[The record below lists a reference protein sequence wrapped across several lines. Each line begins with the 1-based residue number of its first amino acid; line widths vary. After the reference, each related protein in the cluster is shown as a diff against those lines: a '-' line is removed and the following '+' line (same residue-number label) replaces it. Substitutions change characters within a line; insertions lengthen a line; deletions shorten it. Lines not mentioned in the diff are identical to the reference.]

1 MAADDTRN
9 LIHGL
14 LVQRLG
20 LVTSAAA
27 LAAIEAWRGDMSRP
41 LLEVFVERGLVSPA
55 SRAVV
60 ETVTDQ
66 LVKTHGGE
74 AAALTALVGVG
85 VLPEDERTKSLPGS
99 GPRGTRYEILDE
111 LAHGGMGQVLRAS
124 DAVLGREVLVKQ
136 MLGEIA
142 HDPPA
147 QASFARERQ
156 TAAALE
162 HPNIGPVYDAGVHGD
177 GRLYYVMRYIRGDT
191 LKQAIQRYHDAASDR
206 SPAEKT
212 LALRD
217 LLGRFSAVCEA
228 VSYAHA
234 RGVLH
239 RDIKPANI
247 LLGDFGE
254 TQLIDWGLAKVGGEE
269 IAAASG
275 SGADSG
281 SGSRPVVAIDS
292 GTSEPTRMGQAKGT
306 PAFMAPEQ
314 AAGEI
319 ARIGPA
325 ADVYGLGAT
334 LYQILTGVPPFDGRS
349 PSVMQDVIRGVFP
362 RPRRVAP
369 GVPPALEAI
378 CLKAMAREPADRYP
392 SAKALAADVGRWLAD
407 EPVGV
412 YRDPWTV
419 RAARFAKRHRTAVT
433 AACVLLATGLVA
445 LGVGN
450 EVYRRQ
456 RNEQR
461 RLKDVAITERD
472 RAARNAAATADVV
485 DKFLIEIA
493 DDGWARFPGTEHK
506 RLEMARLAVQ
516 HYRELSRQSPDDTAV
531 TAGLGN
537 SLRRAGN
544 LCRVIHDFTAARDF
558 YAQARE
564 VFEGPATNGTD
575 PSPLAI
581 QLIDLLLD
589 EAGVV
594 RNVAGPVAAE
604 SVLLEARTRFG
615 ALQTMRPNHM
625 AARLAYENG
634 VLLTEL
640 EQYADAAAALREADR
655 IFRQSPPKP
664 YPLQVLRVRTSGD
677 LAFALGKASQL
688 QEASAAIAEADSMAT
703 ALLASNDDDPN
714 ARLAAAAIDRVA
726 AVVAGIGG
734 DLGRASVRR
743 ARAIATCEQL
753 AAEFPFAFA
762 YRRELIRL
770 LVDQAEQSASD
781 SDAYAAADEAGRALD
796 LLAWGAETAGQPS
809 ADFGFAWTQPLLARA
824 HAARGAAMMALGD
837 TDAARSDL
845 DTALARYAKAKEF
858 NPQAA
863 SLESGRAAVQ
873 AIRDSL
879 PNRSP

>member
-20 LVTSAAA
+20 FVTSAAA
-27 LAAIEAWRGDMSRP
+27 LGAIEAWRGDMSRP

-60 ETVTDQ
+60 ETVADQ

-85 VLPEDERTKSLPGS
+85 VLPDDERTKSLPGGS
-99 GPRGTRYEILDE
+99 LQGSRYEILDE

-191 LKQAIQRYHDAASDR
+191 LKQAIQRHHDAASDR

-269 IAAASG
+269 IATAAG
-275 SGADSG
+275 SESG
-281 SGSRPVVAIDS
+281 SGSRPVVAVES

-325 ADVYGLGAT
+325 ADVYGLGST

-392 SAKALAADVGRWLAD
+392 SAKALATDIGRWLAD

-419 RAARFAKRHRTAVT
+419 RVARFAKRHRTAVT
-433 AACVLLATGLVA
+433 AAGVLLATGLVA

-450 EVYRRQ
+450 VLIRQQRDIAQANATVARQVIDTLGKEIGDDAWAVIPNAELNRLNVMHESNRQYEALLRVEPQNDALRLEAVDGYRREGNLARLVVRYGEAARLYARAHELVTGVLAATPDNPRAIGERFNLLADRCVLRHFQADPAAGDGYRGALAAAAAIQ
-456 RNEQR
+456 RQFPEVNVTGVVSRIKADYGGWQVDDGRPAEGLAMLREAVDGLVVTGPSMQDGIDHTQMMLVATLCALSRAEAESGDLPAAIATADRAIAAADAGLASAKVANHPDVVQMKAAALLQR
-461 RLKDVAITERD
+461 AILAARAPDLLDDAIAQATAAVEIYGAL
-472 RAARNAAATADVV
+472 AARN
-485 DKFLIEIA
+485 KKIA
-493 DDGWARFPGTEHK
+493 GHHHHLAEAVITRG
-506 RLEMARLAVQ
+506 EML
-516 HYRELSRQSPDDTAV
+516 Y
-531 TAGLGN
+531 TAG
-537 SLRRAGN
+537 RR
-544 LCRVIHDFTAARDF
+544 
-558 YAQARE
+558 
-564 VFEGPATNGTD
+564 
-575 PSPLAI
+575 
-581 QLIDLLLD
+581 D
-589 EAGVV
+589 EA
-594 RNVAGPVAAE
+594 RK
-604 SVLLEARTRFG
+604 
-615 ALQTMRPNHM
+615 
-625 AARLAYENG
+625 
-634 VLLTEL
+634 
-640 EQYADAAAALREADR
+640 DAAAAL
-655 IFRQSPPKP
+655 
-664 YPLQVLRVRTSGD
+664 
-677 LAFALGKASQL
+677 
-688 QEASAAIAEADSMAT
+688 T
-703 ALLASNDDDPN
+703 AVD
-714 ARLAAAAIDRVA
+714 
-726 AVVAGIGG
+726 
-734 DLGRASVRR
+734 
-743 ARAIATCEQL
+743 
-753 AAEFPFAFA
+753 AAE
-762 YRRELIRL
+762 RCGSGE
-770 LVDQAEQSASD
+770 QAD
-781 SDAYAAADEAGRALD
+781 VVRMVNL
-796 LLAWGAETAGQPS
+796 
-809 ADFGFAWTQPLLARA
+809 
-824 HAARGAAMMALGD
+824 
-837 TDAARSDL
+837 DAARAWL
-845 DTALARYAKAKEF
+845 LRARLLTDANDAANAKPTLQQARERIDKELKGF
-858 NPQAA
+858 PRCPE
-863 SLESGRAAVQ
+863 SLRVKEGIETLGRQSGHAVE
-873 AIRDSL
+873 R
-879 PNRSP
+879 